1 MKNRSPKES
10 GKPEFPEG
18 IEDVKPD
25 NPGEMDG
32 EATRNEEEYLESGGV
47 KKVLVTG
54 SKGQLG
60 IKLLEILAPDFEVAG
75 VDIEE
80 MDITNSDDVLSC
92 FYLHRPDIVIHTAA
106 MTDVEGCEV
115 TPEEAFRVNGIG
127 TQNIVAAA
135 REFDA
140 VVLYLSTDYV
150 FDGEKST
157 PYLEFD
163 QTRPINV
170 YGKSKLMGE
179 MAVREVLNRF
189 FVVRT
194 SWLIG
199 PGKNFVRTILNLAK
213 ERDELR
219 VVDDQIGK
227 PTFAHDLAIAIKGLI
242 NTPFYGTYHV
252 TNAGETTWYKLAV
265 KGIELA
271 GLKTKVVPIM
281 TQEYPTKARRPKNS
295 SLANVAFEVRNL
307 MTIPHWEDSLKVYLR
322 EEQFNFDD
330 LKL

>member
-1 MKNRSPKES
+1 MKCGSHKKS

-18 IEDVKPD
+18 VQDVERN

-32 EATRNEEEYLESGGV
+32 EPVRDEEEYFDAGGA

-60 IKLLEILAPDFEVAG
+60 LKLLEILPPDFEVAG

-80 MDITNSDDVLSC
+80 MDVTNPDDVLSC

-115 TPEEAFRVNGIG
+115 TPETAFRVNGIG

-140 VVLYLSTDYV
+140 VMLYLSSDYV

-163 QTRPINV
+163 QPRPINV

-179 MAVREVLNRF
+179 MSVREVLNKF

-199 PGKNFVRTILNLAK
+199 PGKNFVRTILNLAR

-227 PTFAHDLAIAIKGLI
+227 PTFAHDLARAIKALV
-242 NTPFYGTYHV
+242 NTPFFGTYHV
-252 TNAGETTWYKLAV
+252 TNSGETTWYKLAV
-265 KGIELA
+265 KAIEFA

-281 TQEYPTKARRPKNS
+281 TQEYPTKARRPRNS

-307 MTIPHWEDSLKVYLR
+307 VVMPHWEDSLKAYLKA
-322 EEQFNFDD
+322 EQFNVDD

>member
-1 MKNRSPKES
+1 MEDKLPKDA
-10 GKPEFPEG
+10 GKPDFSEAN
-18 IEDVKPD
+18 IEDLDVRGDDEMYDTPM
-25 NPGEMDG
+25 GE
-32 EATRNEEEYLESGGV
+32 EEEYEDSGGL

-54 SKGQLG
+54 SRGQLG
-60 IKLLEILAPDFEVAG
+60 VKLLEILSPDFEVAG

-80 MDITNSDDVLSC
+80 MDITNPDDVLSC
-92 FYLHRPDIVIHTAA
+92 FYLHHPQIVIHTAA

-115 TPEEAFRVNGIG
+115 TPEEAFKVNAMG

-140 VVLYLSTDYV
+140 VLLYLSTDYV
-150 FDGEKST
+150 FNGEKPT

-163 QTRPINV
+163 QTNPINV
-170 YGKSKLMGE
+170 YGMSKLMGE
-179 MAVREVLNRF
+179 MTVREVLNKF

-199 PGKNFVRTILNLAK
+199 PGRNFVRTILNLAG

-227 PTFAHDLAIAIKGLI
+227 PTFAHDLAHAIKALI

-252 TNAGETTWYKLAV
+252 TNAGETTWYKLAA
-265 KGIELA
+265 KACELA
-271 GLKTKVVPIM
+271 GINSNIVPIM

-307 MTIPHWEDSLKVYLR
+307 MQMPHWEDALKAYIK
-322 EEQFNFDD
+322 EEGFST
-330 LKL
+330 K